1 MHHQENRMIRGY
13 QAPFMAKELVKKN
26 MEISKSKNLYSKWT
40 SREYF
45 LAYKS
50 GKKMQQHDHIC

>member
-13 QAPFMAKELVKKN
+13 QAPFMAKELIKKN

-50 GKKMQQHDHIC
+50 EKKNATT